1 MDEKSPLKMESDNFV
16 GVLVAIVVVVLT
28 IVIFILYRR
37 RKASRNCIL
46 LTGLCDSGKTLIYA
60 QLLHNK
66 FIQTQTSIKEN
77 IGTYVINKSSLKVVD
92 IPGHERLR
100 DKFVEQYKDL
110 SRAIIF
116 VIDSATIQQD
126 VRDAAEFLYNILVD
140 PTVTRNSPN
149 ILVLCNKQD
158 QTLSK
163 GSNAVR
169 SILEKELNTLRIT
182 KSSQL
187 DSVDPKARKSASLGT
202 SDSDFSFSSLNCKVE
217 FAESFAFNKNG
228 SVDVDQL
235 KKWLS
240 KIA

>member
-1 MDEKSPLKMESDNFV
+1 M
-16 GVLVAIVVVVLT
+16 
-28 IVIFILYRR
+28 
-37 RKASRNCIL
+37 
-46 LTGLCDSGKTLIYA
+46 
-60 QLLHNK
+60 
-66 FIQTQTSIKEN
+66 
-77 IGTYVINKSSLKVVD
+77 VD

-149 ILVLCNKQD
+149 ILFLCNKQD

-169 SILEKELNTLRIT
+169 SILEKEL
-182 KSSQL
+182 
-187 DSVDPKARKSASLGT
+187 
-202 SDSDFSFSSLNCKVE
+202 
-217 FAESFAFNKNG
+217 
-228 SVDVDQL
+228 
-235 KKWLS
+235 
-240 KIA
+240 

>member
-1 MDEKSPLKMESDNFV
+1 M
-16 GVLVAIVVVVLT
+16 
-28 IVIFILYRR
+28 
-37 RKASRNCIL
+37 
-46 LTGLCDSGKTLIYA
+46 
-60 QLLHNK
+60 
-66 FIQTQTSIKEN
+66 
-77 IGTYVINKSSLKVVD
+77 VD

-169 SILEKELNTLRIT
+169 SILEKEL
-182 KSSQL
+182 
-187 DSVDPKARKSASLGT
+187 
-202 SDSDFSFSSLNCKVE
+202 
-217 FAESFAFNKNG
+217 
-228 SVDVDQL
+228 
-235 KKWLS
+235 
-240 KIA
+240 

>member
-1 MDEKSPLKMESDNFV
+1 M
-16 GVLVAIVVVVLT
+16 
-28 IVIFILYRR
+28 
-37 RKASRNCIL
+37 
-46 LTGLCDSGKTLIYA
+46 
-60 QLLHNK
+60 
-66 FIQTQTSIKEN
+66 
-77 IGTYVINKSSLKVVD
+77 D

-169 SILEKELNTLRIT
+169 SILEKEL
-182 KSSQL
+182 
-187 DSVDPKARKSASLGT
+187 
-202 SDSDFSFSSLNCKVE
+202 
-217 FAESFAFNKNG
+217 
-228 SVDVDQL
+228 
-235 KKWLS
+235 
-240 KIA
+240 